1 MERVN
6 MRMHPLK
13 VIYLDISKTLDKE
26 QITLNEIQ
34 KKRKRNEKLEKGE
47 TQALRKR

>member
-1 MERVN
+1 MQ
-6 MRMHPLK
+6 
-13 VIYLDISKTLDKE
+13 DKE

-47 TQALRKR
+47 TQVLRKR